1 MQGNE
6 NRTKIIATIGPA
18 CRDEESLSRLVDAG
32 VDIFRLNFSHGD
44 HEQHHQVIELIRKV
58 SARLGYPIAILQDL
72 QGPKIRTGEIDKGA
86 IELLVGK
93 PLILTTRSLLGN
105 DQMISVDY
113 PGLIVSAKPGNRILL
128 DDGNLELEILRVAED
143 TVETRVLLG
152 GTLKSHKGVNL
163 PGIWIN
169 LPPLTKKDEA
179 DLEFGMSVGMD
190 AVAISFVRQAEDI
203 HMLRNR
209 IEAINTGT
217 STPWIIA
224 KLERPEALDNLDE
237 IVNAADGVM
246 VARGDLGVEMS
257 PEVVPIAQKRIITCA
272 NQHAKLVITATQMLD
287 SMIHNPRPTR
297 AEASDIAN
305 AIFDGTDAVMLSGE
319 TAVGDYPVESVQT
332 MNAIIRQAEE
342 HLTEWGRWPGLAARE
357 DSQDDAYFITLA
369 ARELAYDRNVSAI
382 AVFTQSGR
390 TALLM
395 SKARPSV
402 PILAFTPNTR
412 TYYRLSLMWGIQP
425 LLVKHS
431 ESIED
436 MIDSVKAVMLSSS
449 NIKGGQQIVLV
460 CGFPIQDF
468 QPANMALLYTID

>member
-1 MQGNE
+1 M
-6 NRTKIIATIGPA
+6 ATY
-18 CRDEESLSRLVDAG
+18 
-32 VDIFRLNFSHGD
+32 
-44 HEQHHQVIELIRKV
+44 EQHHQVIELIRKV

-113 PGLIVSAKPGNRILL
+113 PGLIESAKPGNRILL

-169 LPPLTKKDEA
+169 LPALTKKDEA
-179 DLEFGMSVGMD
+179 DLEFGMSVGVD

-203 HMLRNR
+203 HTLRNR
-209 IEAINTGT
+209 IEAISTGT

-342 HLTEWGRWPGLAARE
+342 HLTEWGRWPGLATRE

-425 LLVKHS
+425 FLVKHS

-436 MIDSVKAVMLSSS
+436 MINSVKTVMLSSS

-460 CGFPIQDF
+460 CGFPIQDS